1 MIYFVVCIVVLQAF
15 GASRRHN
22 LSNFFLKRLHLVAL
36 IVSTDPAISPSRM
49 YLIIFIVL
57 CYLPSACNGYSVV
70 VEEDAECFS
79 IYALAGTTCSGRF
92 ELLTEDTKMLVNL
105 RGPTGFQHFAST
117 YDSSLSAEDNK
128 DPTEFEIEIEGS
140 GDYHLCFTNGNEN
153 ATDVIPI
160 TSVFNLHVSSIKHAG
175 DRPDYN
181 SLLLELENLQQGVED
196 LKDHQKFMSQ
206 REDLHKEDLE
216 EIKSDVMWW
225 TVAESV
231 ILLLLSVGQIYYISR
246 FFETKRR
253 V

>member
-1 MIYFVVCIVVLQAF
+1 MLISFYMMYLVLLVVLCC
-15 GASRRHN
+15 
-22 LSNFFLKRLHLVAL
+22 L
-36 IVSTDPAISPSRM
+36 SRM
-49 YLIIFIVL
+49 
-57 CYLPSACNGYSVV
+57 CKGYSVV
-70 VEEDAECFS
+70 VEEDTECFT

-92 ELLTEDTKMLVNL
+92 ELLTEDTKMLVSL
-105 RGPTGFQHFAST
+105 RGPTGFQHFKSS
-117 YDSSLSAEDNK
+117 YDSSLSTEDNK
-128 DPTEFEIEIEGS
+128 DPTEFEIEVEGS

-153 ATDVIPI
+153 ATDVTPI

-206 REDLHKEDLE
+206 REDLHREDLE

-246 FFETKRR
+246 FFEIKRR